1 MTKTRRAAII
11 KTIDATTAYDASTV
25 RIHLDGTISARTD
38 ADKTSRP
45 DTMRYLVGYVS
56 EF

>member
-11 KTIDATTAYDASTV
+11 KMIDATTDYDASTV
-25 RIHLDGTISARTD
+25 RIHLDGTISARKD

-45 DTMRYLVGYVS
+45 DTMRYQVGYVS